1 MCYSAQAR
9 QEHKRFMRET
19 GSRMDIVEYLRLFW
33 DWREN
38 GTPYKFPKAML
49 DGLSLI
55 HI

>member
-19 GSRMDIVEYLRLFW
+19 GSRMDINEYL
-33 DWREN
+33 
-38 GTPYKFPKAML
+38 
-49 DGLSLI
+49 LSLI